1 MKIQLRYFA
10 SVREALGA
18 SAETL
23 ELPEGIATV
32 GQLRAHLRER
42 GDAWSEALAPAR
54 SLRMAKNQ
62 AMAGEEALLVDGDEV
77 AFFPPV
83 TGG

>member
-10 SVREALGA
+10 SVRETLGA

-23 ELPEGIATV
+23 ELPAAVASI

-42 GDAWSEALAPAR
+42 GGAWSEALAPGRA
-54 SLRMAKNQ
+54 LRMARNQ
-62 AMAGEEALLVDGDEV
+62 HMAGDDAALADGDEI